1 MFIKPW
7 PSGPSSV
14 HSRSAPRGSVTRRQA
29 PWQAR
34 SHAGAAQ
41 NPCAA
46 AVCASLLLLYPI
58 EPGGGA
64 PGFTCLAQGPLTNC
78 PGDPLAR
85 IRPSLD
91 DHVAPGHVLSS
102 SSPHVPTRAAGI
114 RGDTS
119 PSTRPRRALGLR
131 ARARP
136 THDPTGAA
144 PTGAGGEASPIT
156 STAGRRDRRGYV
168 TIRRP
173 GPP

>member
-91 DHVAPGHVLSS
+91 DHVPAGPRAEQLIPTRPNAGRGDPGRHVPLNTSPPGHE
-102 SSPHVPTRAAGI
+102 PRRHVPLTTP
-114 RGDTS
+114 RGPRGPRVKHP
-119 PSTRPRRALGLR
+119 PSLP
-131 ARARP
+131 
-136 THDPTGAA
+136 
-144 PTGAGGEASPIT
+144 
-156 STAGRRDRRGYV
+156 GRRDRRGHV
-168 TIRRP
+168 TLITS